1 MGKTLIEKIIATHAD
16 RTSVSPGEIVDLHLD
31 ARIARDFGGANV
43 VKNLRD
49 AELPIADPERTF
61 FTFDCNPGGSDQG
74 YAANQHICRLF
85 AREHGI
91 TVHDINRGIGT
102 HVAIERG
109 LAWPGSTFVSTDSH
123 ANIMGAIGAFGQGMG
138 DADIAG
144 AFAHGSVWFEV
155 PPTIKVTF
163 RGRPGP
169 GWTPKDLTLAACGQL
184 GAKGLLGCAAEVCG
198 DVIDEL
204 PLAGRVTLASMATEM
219 GAIALL
225 IPPSQEVIDFCRS
238 RVDTAFEPL
247 YADPDATYVNEVF
260 VDVEGLEPQIARPG
274 HPDDVTAVSALA
286 GEPIDS
292 AFIGSCTNGR
302 LADLREVAEVLR
314 GRHVARGV
322 VLKIVPATDEVW
334 RAALEEGLIAQ
345 LKAAGALVGNAGCA
359 GCAAGQ
365 IGQNGPG
372 EVTASTGNRNF
383 PGKQGRGEVYLA
395 SPRTVAA
402 SAVAGCLV
410 TAEQL
415 ASGQVEPAKPQKRRA
430 PSAKRGAK
438 APLSE
443 GAQRPQRLRGRAWV
457 VDIDSVDTDM
467 IFHNRHLAE
476 TDPAKMGQHAFGN
489 LPGWE
494 DFPAK
499 AEDGDILVL
508 GANFGCGSSR
518 QQAVTCFASLGVKA
532 LLGKSF
538 GAIYERNAINAG
550 MPVLRCG
557 WDDQIESGDELEV
570 DLASGVVRNLTREL
584 QLAARPLS
592 EVQLAIYNRG
602 GLLAREASKPSPA
615 GLP

>member
-1 MGKTLIEKIIATHAD
+1 MGSTLIEKIIAAHCEQD
-16 RTSVSPGEIVDLHLD
+16 IVKPGDIVDLRLD
-31 ARIARDFGGANV
+31 ARVARDFGGANV

-49 AELPIADPERTF
+49 ASLPVADPARTF

-74 YAANQHICRLF
+74 YAANQHVCRLF
-85 AREHGI
+85 AREQGI
-91 TVHDINRGIGT
+91 TVHDIDRGIGT

-155 PPTIKVTF
+155 PPTIKVVF
-163 RGRPGP
+163 EGQPGP
-169 GWTPKDLTLAACGQL
+169 DCTPKDLTLAACGQL
-184 GAKGLLGCAAEVCG
+184 GAKGLLGCAAEVSG
-198 DVIDEL
+198 DVIDAL

-225 IPPSQEVIDFCRS
+225 IPPSKEVVDFCRGRGGGDFEPIYADADAAYVREL
-238 RVDTAFEPL
+238 RVD
-247 YADPDATYVNEVF
+247 
-260 VDVEGLEPQIARPG
+260 VDGLVPQIARPG
-274 HPDDVTAVSALA
+274 HPDDVATVHELA
-286 GEPIDS
+286 GTPIDS

-314 GRHVARGV
+314 GREVKKGV

-334 RAALEEGLIAQ
+334 RAALQEGLLAQ
-345 LKAAGALVGNAGCA
+345 FKAAGALVGNAGCA

-402 SAVAGCLV
+402 SAVAGQLL

-415 ASGQVEPAKPQKRRA
+415 ASGFKPRRKNGATKSKARNGGPARRTET
-430 PSAKRGAK
+430 K
-438 APLSE
+438 APQSE
-443 GAQRPQRLRGRAWV
+443 RPGVLRGRAWV
-457 VDIDSVDTDM
+457 VDVDSVDTDM

-494 DFPAK
+494 DFPQK
-499 AEDGDILVL
+499 AREGDILVL

-518 QQAVTCFASLGVKA
+518 QQAVTCFASLGVTA
-532 LLGKSF
+532 LLGRSF

-550 MPVLRCG
+550 MPVMRCDWTG
-557 WDDQIESGDELEV
+557 QIRNGDEIEV
-570 DLASGVVRNLTREL
+570 DLASGAVRNLTREL
-584 QLAARPLS
+584 ELAARPLS
-592 EVQLAIYNRG
+592 NVQLAIYRRG
-602 GLLAREASKPSPA
+602 GLLARA
-615 GLP
+615 